1 MHFPARVL
9 LVGVMTGLVA
19 GLLSA
24 CLGGGSGPANGA
36 SVAATSAAPTN
47 VGSTVVAQDNVD
59 AQSAPGPNVKDAGD
73 TAIQW
78 QSLPAGGTSD
88 LAGIGGDVYVVVSPP
103 EGASILYRLAEG
115 NRIPSAVATIPSET
129 VTSLTAINGKLLVA
143 GDQSLA
149 LVDPAT
155 GSATTVELKT
165 PPGLESKA
173 PVPPAIAAVA
183 AIGTRA
189 YIVEYDSN
197 ELQVVETSPALA
209 VLPSILLPS
218 TMEAPGLIAAIGS
231 GRLLVSQPYTFF
243 GDAPSTVVVDPGTG
257 ASTPL
262 PGVALGEAAVSG
274 GRVLSA
280 EVGQAGIV
288 DVTGGN
294 ARTTAL
300 FSGTVTGANDLIAES
315 ADGTVWIAPG
325 KASAL
330 MSEDAAGHDQ
340 RYLLPVFEGVSSRGG
355 PAIQFN
361 PEITSMVGLSGSG
374 VAVLGT
380 AGTTRVG
387 FIAGDQ

>member
-165 PPGLESKA
+165 PPGLESTA
-173 PVPPAIAAVA
+173 PVPPAIAAV
-183 AIGTRA
+183 
-189 YIVEYDSN
+189 
-197 ELQVVETSPALA
+197 
-209 VLPSILLPS
+209 
-218 TMEAPGLIAAIGS
+218 
-231 GRLLVSQPYTFF
+231 
-243 GDAPSTVVVDPGTG
+243 
-257 ASTPL
+257 
-262 PGVALGEAAVSG
+262 
-274 GRVLSA
+274 
-280 EVGQAGIV
+280 
-288 DVTGGN
+288 
-294 ARTTAL
+294 
-300 FSGTVTGANDLIAES
+300 
-315 ADGTVWIAPG
+315 
-325 KASAL
+325 
-330 MSEDAAGHDQ
+330 
-340 RYLLPVFEGVSSRGG
+340 
-355 PAIQFN
+355 
-361 PEITSMVGLSGSG
+361 
-374 VAVLGT
+374 
-380 AGTTRVG
+380 
-387 FIAGDQ
+387 